1 MPHDSTR
8 KGDAAVVRRSS
19 IVLVLAAA
27 VGLLTATAGWTLS
40 NPFPKP
46 PRRLTI
52 QGELT
57 GKLRQGG
64 TVQFDIVATDPSG
77 WTDLSTVKLT
87 LLLHGQPIQ
96 DVAFVVEGATLS
108 TTGQPP
114 VHFPGP
120 ESLQGSFLEIFHD
133 SSDKTPGL
141 VKQTF
146 RINLHLSA
154 KIREA
159 IPGATV
165 VRVVATSDGGD
176 VTYARVKAGVSS
188 GLLSWGTFA
197 VAAAVA
203 LFIGGF
209 IGNTFTHRR
218 YRQRE
223 PSIWDIVERRL
234 REQKARPPAPVLA
247 GSDGGAA

>member
-1 MPHDSTR
+1 LI
-8 KGDAAVVRRSS
+8 RRSS
-19 IVLVLAAA
+19 IALVLVAAL
-27 VGLLTATAGWTLS
+27 GILTAPAGWTLS
-40 NPFPKP
+40 NPFPSP

-52 QGELT
+52 QGELI
-57 GKLRQGG
+57 GKLRKGG
-64 TVQFDIVATDPSG
+64 TVRFNVVATDPSG
-77 WTDLSTVKLT
+77 WTDLSNVKIV

-96 DVAFVVEGATLS
+96 DVTYVVDEGTIS

-120 ESLQGSFLEIFHD
+120 ESEQGSFLEFFHD
-133 SSDKTPGL
+133 VGEKIPGL

-146 RINLHLSA
+146 RINLHISA
-154 KIREA
+154 KVREA
-159 IPGATV
+159 IPSATV
-165 VRVVATSDGGD
+165 VRVVATSDEGD
-176 VTYARVKAGVSS
+176 ITYARVKASVSG

-209 IGNTFTHRR
+209 FGNTFTHRR

-234 REQKARPPAPVLA
+234 REQKARPPASVLA
-247 GSDGGAA
+247 GSDGGTE

>member
-1 MPHDSTR
+1 L
-8 KGDAAVVRRSS
+8 VRRSS
-19 IVLVLAAA
+19 FVLVLVAALG
-27 VGLLTATAGWTLS
+27 VLTASAGWTLS

-46 PRRLTI
+46 PRKLTI
-52 QGELT
+52 QGELI
-57 GKLRQGG
+57 GKLRKGG
-64 TVQFDIVATDPSG
+64 TVQFNIVATDPSG
-77 WTDLSTVKLT
+77 WNDLSTVKII

-96 DVAFVVEGATLS
+96 DVAFVVDGATLS
-108 TTGQPP
+108 TTGQKP

-120 ESLQGSFLEIFHD
+120 ESLEGSFLEVFHD
-133 SSDKTPGL
+133 FSDHTPGL

-159 IPGATV
+159 VPGATV
-165 VRVVATSDGGD
+165 VRVVARSDGGD
-176 VTYARVKAGVSS
+176 ITYARVKAGVSG

-209 IGNTFTHRR
+209 FGNTFTHRR

-223 PSIWDIVERRL
+223 ASIWDIVERRL

-247 GSDGGAA
+247 GSDGGTG